1 MYAKGKI
8 VGANVSSRNVRLGG
22 TRSIWPL
29 QAHRAGITPAVGVIT
44 AQRASE
50 GTICRCP
57 PSRWRVGLV
66 WAVHLLCMCR
76 RRGDF
81 VRRWRIVLLSAP

>member
-44 AQRASE
+44 ARRAERGDDMSMPTLSLARRASM
-50 GTICRCP
+50 GG
-57 PSRWRVGLV
+57 PSALHV
-66 WAVHLLCMCR
+66 
-76 RRGDF
+76 
-81 VRRWRIVLLSAP
+81 SAAG